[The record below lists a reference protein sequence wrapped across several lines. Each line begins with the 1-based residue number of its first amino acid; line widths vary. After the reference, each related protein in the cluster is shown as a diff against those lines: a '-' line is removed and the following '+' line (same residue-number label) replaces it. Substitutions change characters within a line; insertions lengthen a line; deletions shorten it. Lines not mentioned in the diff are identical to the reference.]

1 MAAPESTAHLDLV
14 SRIGVMVSEPTA
26 PSGSGR
32 VRRETMLM
40 SVIEGFK
47 FAPQYSEIAGR
58 RILITGMSRTC
69 GVDIARAFAE
79 QGAKLVLQFDE
90 TSEEMQAVS
99 EMLAPLAA
107 DIAIFSDAPHGTD
120 AIVKFARSAMTA
132 VGGIDAV
139 INIVSLNAPTANP
152 TTPEAVER
160 AVSELL
166 LLPCLVSRIAAN
178 RMRLTLTEGVVLTI
192 ATLPDAQAG
201 EAVDKTARAFA
212 AVAKAALA
220 TMTRGEAR
228 QWADQ
233 AIRFNAVAPS
243 TLSDG
248 RDPALSGETDIAA
261 LALYLIS
268 GRGKSLSGLVFDAD
282 YAPA

>member
-1 MAAPESTAHLDLV
+1 
-14 SRIGVMVSEPTA
+14 
-26 PSGSGR
+26 
-32 VRRETMLM
+32 MLM

-47 FAPQYSEIAGR
+47 YAPQYPEIAGR

-90 TSEEMQAVS
+90 TSDEMQAVS
-99 EMLAPLAA
+99 EMLAPVAA
-107 DIAIFSDAPHGTD
+107 DLAIFSGAPAGTD
-120 AIVKFARSAMTA
+120 AIVKFARAAMTA

-139 INIVSLNAPTANP
+139 INIVALDACAADTS
-152 TTPEAVER
+152 TPDAVER

-178 RMRLTLTEGVVLTI
+178 RMRLTLTEGVVLTV
-192 ATLPDAQAG
+192 ATLPDVTTGTAS
-201 EAVDKTARAFA
+201 EKTTRAFA

-233 AIRFNAVAPS
+233 AIRFNAVAPA

-248 RDPALSGETDIAA
+248 LDPALAGETDIAA

-268 GRGKSLSGLVFDAD
+268 GRGKSLSGLVFDAE

>member
-1 MAAPESTAHLDLV
+1 
-14 SRIGVMVSEPTA
+14 
-26 PSGSGR
+26 
-32 VRRETMLM
+32 MLM
-40 SVIEGFK
+40 NVIEGFK

-58 RILITGMSRTC
+58 RILMTGVSRTC
-69 GVDIARAFAE
+69 GVDIARALAE

-90 TSEEMQAVS
+90 VSDEMQAVS
-99 EMLAPLAA
+99 EMLAPMAT
-107 DIAIFSDAPHGTD
+107 DIAVYSGAPKGTD
-120 AIVKFARSAMTA
+120 AIVKFAQSAVTA

-139 INIVSLNAPTANP
+139 INLVSLGAPLSATASHQD
-152 TTPEAVER
+152 VER

-178 RMRLTLTEGVVLTI
+178 RMRLTMTEGIVLTV
-192 ATLPDAQAG
+192 ATLPETEVGKAPTSM
-201 EAVDKTARAFA
+201 KRAFA
-212 AVAKAALA
+212 SVAKAALA

-233 AIRFNAVAPS
+233 SIRFNAVAPAA
-243 TLSDG
+243 LSNG
-248 RDPALSGETDIAA
+248 LDPALEGENDIAA

-268 GRGKSLSGLVFDAD
+268 GRGKSLSGLVFDAE

>member
-1 MAAPESTAHLDLV
+1 
-14 SRIGVMVSEPTA
+14 
-26 PSGSGR
+26 
-32 VRRETMLM
+32 MLM
-40 SVIEGFK
+40 NVIEGFK
-47 FAPQYSEIAGR
+47 YAPQYSEIAGR
-58 RILITGMSRTC
+58 RILMTGVSRTC
-69 GVDIARAFAE
+69 GVDVARALAD

-90 TSEEMQAVS
+90 VSEEMQAVS

-107 DIAIFSDAPHGTD
+107 DIAVYSGAPKGTD
-120 AIVKFARSAMTA
+120 AIVKFARSAVTA

-139 INIVSLNAPTANP
+139 INIVSLNADLGATA
-152 TTPEAVER
+152 THEDIER
-160 AVSELL
+160 AVSGLL

-192 ATLPDAQAG
+192 AVLPETGTPSTQS
-201 EAVDKTARAFA
+201 TARAFA
-212 AVAKAALA
+212 SVAKAALA

-233 AIRFNAVAPS
+233 SIRFNAVAPAV
-243 TLSDG
+243 LSDG
-248 RDPALSGETDIAA
+248 LDPALEGETDIAA

-268 GRGKSLSGLVFDAD
+268 GRGKSLSGLVFDAE